1 MVTYVRVEVGRFY
14 EYEMAKFSKALMNP
28 GFVQDQNEH
37 NRMNRN
43 ILGLVMCVAYCLGLL
58 LR

>member
-28 GFVQDQNEH
+28 GFVQDQNVH
-37 NRMNRN
+37 NRMNQN

>member
-1 MVTYVRVEVGRFY
+1 MRVEVGRFY

-43 ILGLVMCVAYCLGLL
+43 ILE
-58 LR
+58 

>member
-1 MVTYVRVEVGRFY
+1 MGRFY
-14 EYEMAKFSKALMNP
+14 KYEMTKFNALMNP
-28 GFVQDQNEH
+28 GLVHDQNEH
-37 NRMNRN
+37 NRMNWD

>member
-1 MVTYVRVEVGRFY
+1 MVTYVRAEIGRFY
-14 EYEMAKFSKALMNP
+14 ENEMTKFSKALMNS
-28 GFVQDQNEH
+28 GLVQDQNEH

>member
-1 MVTYVRVEVGRFY
+1 MVTYVRVEVGHFY
-14 EYEMAKFSKALMNP
+14 KNEMTKFSKALMHS

>member
-1 MVTYVRVEVGRFY
+1 MVTYVKVEVSRFY
-14 EYEMAKFSKALMNP
+14 EYEMAKFFKAFMNP
-28 GFVQDQNEH
+28 GFIQDQNEH
-37 NRMNRN
+37 NRMTWN